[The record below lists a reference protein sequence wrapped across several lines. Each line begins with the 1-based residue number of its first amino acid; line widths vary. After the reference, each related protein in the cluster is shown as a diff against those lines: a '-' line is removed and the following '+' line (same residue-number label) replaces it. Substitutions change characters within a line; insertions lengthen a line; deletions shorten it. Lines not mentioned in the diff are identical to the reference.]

1 MGGSPS
7 KDTQQM
13 ASREWSGAGQVAIV
27 TGPMGTGIGFHTARW
42 LAERGTHVILAGRSA
57 ERLQGCVEQLRAA
70 CKAADGSALP
80 ADQVQLTPLVLDLS
94 SLQSVEEFAAN
105 FQALNLPLKLLINN
119 AGIMATP
126 YQQTKDGFEIQ
137 FGTNHLGHFCQLPSR
152 SQRTAAAACESAVA
166 THWWHQFAARL
177 TAMCLVQFLS
187 FSSLLIFLCRSDQVA
202 DAAAA
207 GRCALAHRQCRIDG

>member
-1 MGGSPS
+1 MAIESSCDPHSVCTCSQSNAQSTSSTLTFIMGGSPS
-7 KDTQQM
+7 KDALQM
-13 ASREWSGAGQVAIV
+13 ASRDWNGAGQVAIV

-70 CKAADGSALP
+70 CKGADGSALP

-105 FQALNLPLKLLINN
+105 FQALNLPLKMLICN

-137 FGTNHLGHFCQLPSR
+137 FGTNHLGHFRQQFNC
-152 SQRTAAAACESAVA
+152 
-166 THWWHQFAARL
+166 THPGSG
-177 TAMCLVQFLS
+177 C
-187 FSSLLIFLCRSDQVA
+187 A
-202 DAAAA
+202 D
-207 GRCALAHRQCRIDG
+207 GLDAL

>member
-7 KDTQQM
+7 KDAQQM
-13 ASREWSGAGQVAIV
+13 ASREWSGAFQVAIV

-70 CKAADGSALP
+70 CKAADGTTLP

-137 FGTNHLGHFCQLPSR
+137 FGTNHLGHFCQLFARSR
-152 SQRTAAAACESAVA
+152 TTTAVA
-166 THWWHQFAARL
+166 ASGPTIATLCDGIICPHGRFSRHLGIF
-177 TAMCLVQFLS
+177 CSSLS
-187 FSSLLIFLCRSDQVA
+187 FSADLTKLLMPQLQ
-202 DAAAA
+202 AAAPS
-207 GRCALAHRQCRIDG
+207 RIVNVASMGE